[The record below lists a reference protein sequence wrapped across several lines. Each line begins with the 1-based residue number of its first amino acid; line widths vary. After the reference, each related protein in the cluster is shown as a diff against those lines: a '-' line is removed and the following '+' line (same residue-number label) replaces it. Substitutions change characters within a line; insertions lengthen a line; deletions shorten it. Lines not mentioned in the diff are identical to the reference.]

1 MATRT
6 SSGSGTG
13 RWLSRL
19 VVTSTVWTV
28 ARGPSSPRHTSASAS
43 EGKTLSSLNL
53 ASALVESGARVLLI
67 DVDLRRPSCHVRL
80 GVENLRGL
88 SSYLAGHATF
98 DDVRQTLTSP
108 ALDFV
113 PAGPPPPNPAELIG
127 SQRMHEVLMAARG
140 QYDFVILD
148 TPPVLPVTDTLL
160 LARDT
165 DGGVLVV
172 KGHDTPRDLVR
183 RARDSLVRAGVPL
196 LGVVVNN
203 VDLGWGDLYFY
214 HRYYGPYQATAE
226 AA

>member
-1 MATRT
+1 
-6 SSGSGTG
+6 
-13 RWLSRL
+13 
-19 VVTSTVWTV
+19 
-28 ARGPSSPRHTSASAS
+28 
-43 EGKTLSSLNL
+43 
-53 ASALVESGARVLLI
+53 
-67 DVDLRRPSCHVRL
+67 
-80 GVENLRGL
+80 
-88 SSYLAGHATF
+88 
-98 DDVRQTLTSP
+98 
-108 ALDFV
+108 
-113 PAGPPPPNPAELIG
+113 
-127 SQRMHEVLMAARG
+127 MAARG

-214 HRYYGPYQATAE
+214 HRYYGPYRATAE